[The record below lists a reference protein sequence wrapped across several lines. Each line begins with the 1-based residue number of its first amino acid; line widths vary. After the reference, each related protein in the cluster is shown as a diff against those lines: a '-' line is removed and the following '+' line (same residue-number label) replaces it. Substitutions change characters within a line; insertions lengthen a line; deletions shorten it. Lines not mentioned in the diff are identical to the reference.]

1 MESTNSQDLTFEQA
15 MQSLEGTIKK
25 LESGDLPLSESIE
38 QYKAAMQL
46 VQYCRKQLNQAELE
60 IEQLMDA
67 RTVPDQQPSGETEEG
82 AE

>member
-1 MESTNSQDLTFEQA
+1 
-15 MQSLEGTIKK
+15 MQSLEETIKK

-38 QYKAAMQL
+38 QYKTSMQL

-67 RTVPDQQPSGETEEG
+67 RTEPEQASESAPDEQKAGSAEEG
-82 AE
+82 A